1 MPAVW
6 TWPRPACSSWA
17 PSTTWTS
24 SGSGKPG
31 AARRQPR
38 NTPWDLSSPS
48 QLWRW
53 TIAKCPY
60 RHNLEPRSLMMWTSQ
75 TSEQSE
81 RLPHWHMLC
90 LLNRAYP
97 AAFFCFKFVYFIAL
111 GPKDTEQVTINDLFL
126 FHFVCLFQSVI
137 VTSPISPPLF
147 FMFFFVLRGS
157 QRDLLPLFSLMDFWD
172 VSCNTNFS

>member
-1 MPAVW
+1 MW

-60 RHNLEPRSLMMWTSQ
+60 RHSLEPRSLMMWTSQ

-81 RLPHWHMLC
+81 WLPHWHMLC

-111 GPKDTEQVTINDLFL
+111 GPKDTEQVTMICSCSTLFAFSSL
-126 FHFVCLFQSVI
+126 S
-137 VTSPISPPLF
+137 SS
-147 FMFFFVLRGS
+147 
-157 QRDLLPLFSLMDFWD
+157 LPLFLHLCF
-172 VSCNTNFS
+172 SCFFLC